1 MDLDLELELRIKS
14 FIISIYFFLGA
25 SEISRR
31 EVEEEMKR
39 DSKDSKSSSANGVS
53 STSGKTTKS
62 RSSKCD
68 SAPIKLKQIQT
79 NMDGSLSLV
88 QRGTP
93 LKHELSGSGDSG
105 SSASSDHEK
114 FVPKQM
120 AQRYGSKKTLESKP
134 ASSLASSQ
142 TLTEDSAGSNEL
154 SNSKFVPKQMAQRYG
169 SKKTLESKPAS
180 SLTSSQTLTEDSA
193 GSNELSNSKFVP
205 KQMAQRYGTKKKQ

>member
-1 MDLDLELELRIKS
+1 MNLDQLPTNLSNSAELNNPLL
-14 FIISIYFFLGA
+14 FVFLGA

-39 DSKDSKSSSANGVS
+39 DSKDSKSSSVAGTS
-53 STSGKTTKS
+53 SSSSRTSKS
-62 RSSKCD
+62 RSSRSSKPD
-68 SAPIKLKQIQT
+68 SAPVKLKQLQT

-93 LKHELSGSGDSG
+93 LRHELSGSGDSATSA
-105 SSASSDHEK
+105 SSSTSSDHEK

-120 AQRYGSKKTLESKP
+120 AQRYGSKRTLESKP
-134 ASSLASSQ
+134 ASSLASTQ

-154 SNSKFVPKQMAQRYG
+154 PN
-169 SKKTLESKPAS
+169 T
-180 SLTSSQTLTEDSA
+180 
-193 GSNELSNSKFVP
+193 KFVP